1 MGFPSQRGLPRRR
14 AFAVSSVA
22 ASFAAMTAL
31 VVAAPTTSRAQGV
44 AEFYKGKTVDLLI
57 GYSGGGGYDVYARLL
72 ARHMSK
78 HIPGNPTIVPRNMPG
93 AGSLVLANWLYHVA
107 PKDGTAFGIIGRGT
121 PFDPLL
127 GLQAAKFDPTKY
139 LWLGSMNNEVSVC
152 VSWHT
157 SGVGTFEQLQQK
169 ELVVG
174 GTGPSA
180 DTDQFPRITNAVLG
194 TKFKIVSGYPG
205 GNDISLAMER
215 GEVGGRCG
223 WSWSSV
229 VSTRMNWFKEKK
241 INVLMQ
247 LALEKHD
254 DLPNVP
260 LVVDLA
266 KDAEQ
271 RQTLRVIF
279 ARQALG
285 RPFLGP
291 PGVPDDRAGALRTA
305 FMATMKDKTFLAEA
319 DKAQLEITPLS
330 GATIQGIMED
340 AAKTDPAVLKKAGAM
355 LQVAEPKSKKQ

>member
-1 MGFPSQRGLPRRR
+1 MRFTSSLRGVAIAAVAIVLPSI
-14 AFAVSSVA
+14 VH
-22 ASFAAMTAL
+22 
-31 VVAAPTTSRAQGV
+31 AQGV
-44 AEFYKGKTVDLLI
+44 ADFYKGKNVELLI

-72 ARHMSK
+72 ARHMGR

-93 AGSLVLANWLYHVA
+93 AGSLVLANWLYNVA

-121 PFDPLL
+121 PFDPML
-127 GLQAAKFDPTKY
+127 GIEAAKFDPTRF

-157 SGVGTFEQLQQK
+157 SGVTSYEQLLKQ

-194 TKFKIVSGYPG
+194 TKFRIISGYPG

-229 VSTRMNWFKEKK
+229 ISTRMNWFKEKK
-241 INVLMQ
+241 VNVLMQ
-247 LALEKHD
+247 LALDKHD

-266 KDAEQ
+266 KTDEQ
-271 RQTLRVIF
+271 RAILRVIF

-291 PGVPDDRAGALRTA
+291 PGVPADRAAALQKA
-305 FMATMKDKTFLAEA
+305 FMDTMKDKDFLTEA
-319 DKAQLEITPLS
+319 DKAQLEITPLN
-330 GATIQGIMED
+330 GAAVRKIIEE
-340 AAKTDPAVLKKAGAM
+340 AAKTNPAVLKKTAAM
-355 LQVAEPKSKKQ
+355 LQVESTTKTKKK

>member
-1 MGFPSQRGLPRRR
+1 MRLTSSLRGVAIAIAIVLPSIAYVQT
-14 AFAVSSVA
+14 AHAQSVA
-22 ASFAAMTAL
+22 D
-31 VVAAPTTSRAQGV
+31 
-44 AEFYKGKTVDLLI
+44 FYKGKNVELLI

-72 ARHMSK
+72 ARHMGK

-93 AGSLVLANWLYHVA
+93 AGSLVLANWLYNVA

-121 PFDPLL
+121 GFDPML
-127 GLQAAKFDPTKY
+127 GIDAAKFDPTKY

-157 SGVGTFEQLQQK
+157 SGITKFEQLLKQ

-194 TKFKIVSGYPG
+194 TKFRIISGYPG

-229 VSTRMNWFKEKK
+229 ISTRMNWFKEKK

-266 KDAEQ
+266 KGDEQ
-271 RQTLRVIF
+271 RSILRVIF

-291 PGVPDDRAGALRTA
+291 PGVPQDRAAALQKA
-305 FMATMKDKTFLAEA
+305 FMETMKDKTFLAEA
-319 DKAQLEITPLS
+319 EKAKLEITPLS
-330 GATIQGIMED
+330 GPAVHKIIKDSAATN
-340 AAKTDPAVLKKAGAM
+340 PAVLKKAAAM
-355 LQVAEPKSKKQ
+355 IQVDTPKKKK

>member
-1 MGFPSQRGLPRRR
+1 MPFVFPRARLRRFAAAA
-14 AFAVSSVA
+14 AFAIALPSGAHAQSVA
-22 ASFAAMTAL
+22 D
-31 VVAAPTTSRAQGV
+31 
-44 AEFYKGKTVDLLI
+44 FYKGKTVELLI

-78 HIPGNPTIVPRNMPG
+78 YIPGNPTVVPRNMPG

-127 GLQAAKFDPTKY
+127 GLPAAKFDPTKF

-157 SGVGTFEQLQQK
+157 SGVTAYEQLLQK
-169 ELVVG
+169 EVVVG

-194 TKFKIVSGYPG
+194 TKFRIVSGYPG
-205 GNDISLAMER
+205 GNDINLAMER
-215 GEVGGRCG
+215 GEVSGRCG

-241 INVLMQ
+241 VNVLMQ

-266 KDAEQ
+266 KDPEQ
-271 RQTLRVIF
+271 RQILRVIF

-291 PGVPDDRAGALRTA
+291 PGVPQDRAAALQKA
-305 FMATMKDKTFLAEA
+305 FMDTVKDKALLAEA
-319 DKAQLEITPLS
+319 DKAQLEMTPLS
-330 GATIQGIMED
+330 GPAIQKIIDE
-340 AAKTDPAVLKKAGAM
+340 AAKTDPAVLKKAAAM
-355 LQVAEPKSKKQ
+355 LQVDQPKGKKE

>member
-1 MGFPSQRGLPRRR
+1 MRFISCIRSLAIAAAALAIPSAGHAQ
-14 AFAVSSVA
+14 SVA
-22 ASFAAMTAL
+22 D
-31 VVAAPTTSRAQGV
+31 
-44 AEFYKGKTVDLLI
+44 FYKGKSIELLI
-57 GYSGGGGYDVYARLL
+57 GYSGGGGYDVYSRLL
-72 ARHMSK
+72 ARHIGR

-93 AGSLVLANWLYHVA
+93 AGSLVLANWLYNVA
-107 PKDGTAFGIIGRGT
+107 PKDGTAIGNIGRGT
-121 PFDPLL
+121 PFDPML
-127 GLQAAKFDPTKY
+127 GIAAAKFDPTKY

-157 SGVGTFEQLQQK
+157 SGVTKYEQLLQK

-194 TKFKIVSGYPG
+194 TKFRIISGYPG

-229 VSTRMNWFKEKK
+229 ISTRMNWFKEKK
-241 INVLMQ
+241 IHVLIQ
-247 LALEKHD
+247 LSLEKHD

-266 KDAEQ
+266 KGDEQ
-271 RQTLRVIF
+271 RQTLRLIF

-291 PGVPDDRAGALRTA
+291 PGIPQDRAAALQKA
-305 FMATMKDKTFLAEA
+305 FTDTMKDKAFLAEA
-319 DKAQLEITPLS
+319 QKLKLEINPLGGRAVQKIIADS
-330 GATIQGIMED
+330 
-340 AAKTDPAVLKKAGAM
+340 AKTDPAILKRAAAM
-355 LQVAEPKSKKQ
+355 VKVEGKKKKK

>member
-1 MGFPSQRGLPRRR
+1 MRFISCIRGMAIAAVALALPSAGHAQ
-14 AFAVSSVA
+14 SVA
-22 ASFAAMTAL
+22 D
-31 VVAAPTTSRAQGV
+31 
-44 AEFYKGKTVDLLI
+44 FYKGKNVELLI

-72 ARHMSK
+72 ARHMGK

-93 AGSLVLANWLYHVA
+93 AGSLVLANWLYNVA
-107 PKDGTAFGIIGRGT
+107 PKDGTAFGIVGRGT
-121 PFDPLL
+121 PFDPML
-127 GLQAAKFDPTKY
+127 GIEAARFDPTKY

-157 SGVGTFEQLQQK
+157 SGVTKYEQLLQQ

-194 TKFKIVSGYPG
+194 TKFRIISGYPG

-229 VSTRMNWFKEKK
+229 ISTRMNWFKEKK
-241 INVLMQ
+241 IHVLMQ
-247 LALEKHD
+247 LALDKHD
-254 DLPNVP
+254 DLPDVP

-266 KDAEQ
+266 KTDEQ
-271 RQTLRVIF
+271 RAILRVIF

-285 RPFLGP
+285 RPFMGP
-291 PGVPDDRAGALRTA
+291 PGVPQDRAAALQKA
-305 FMATMKDKTFLAEA
+305 FMDTMKDKAFLAEA
-319 DKAQLEITPLS
+319 DKAQLEITPLN
-330 GATIQGIMED
+330 GDAVRKIIVEAAATN
-340 AAKTDPAVLKKAGAM
+340 PAVLKKAAAM
-355 LQVAEPKSKKQ
+355 IQVESQKKPK

>member
-1 MGFPSQRGLPRRR
+1 MHVIISSLRGLALATVALALPS
-14 AFAVSSVA
+14 VSHAESVA
-22 ASFAAMTAL
+22 D
-31 VVAAPTTSRAQGV
+31 
-44 AEFYKGKTVDLLI
+44 FYKGKTIELLI

-72 ARHMSK
+72 ARHIGK

-93 AGSLVLANWLYHVA
+93 AGSLVLANWLYNVA
-107 PKDGTAFGIIGRGT
+107 PKDGTAIGAIGRGT

-127 GLQAAKFDPTKY
+127 GIEAAKFDSTKY

-157 SGVGTFEQLQQK
+157 SGVTKYEDVLQK
-169 ELVVG
+169 ELTVG

-180 DTDQFPRITNAVLG
+180 DTDQFPRIANAVLG
-194 TKFKIVSGYPG
+194 TKFRLISGYPG
-205 GNDISLAMER
+205 GNDINLAMER

-229 VSTRMNWFKEKK
+229 ISTRMSWYKEKK
-241 INVLMQ
+241 VHVLMQ
-247 LALEKHD
+247 MALEKHE

-266 KDAEQ
+266 KSAEQ
-271 RQTLRVIF
+271 RAILRLIF

-291 PGVPDDRAGALRTA
+291 PGIPADRAAALQAA
-305 FMATMKDKTFLAEA
+305 FVAVMKDKALLAEA
-319 DKAQLEITPLS
+319 EKAKLEITPLGGNAVKKIIEES
-330 GATIQGIMED
+330 AKIDPTILKR
-340 AAKTDPAVLKKAGAM
+340 AAAM
-355 LQVAEPKSKKQ
+355 LKVEKPKSSKKK

>member
-1 MGFPSQRGLPRRR
+1 MHISRCFLAQTRSAAIAAVAIACATLAQPSG
-14 AFAVSSVA
+14 AH
-22 ASFAAMTAL
+22 
-31 VVAAPTTSRAQGV
+31 AQSV
-44 AEFYKGKTVDLLI
+44 AEFYKGKNVELLI

-72 ARHMSK
+72 ARHMGR

-93 AGSLVLANWLYHVA
+93 AGSLVLANWLYNVA

-121 PFDPLL
+121 PFDPML
-127 GLQAAKFDPTKY
+127 GIEAARFDPTKY

-157 SGVGTFEQLQQK
+157 SGITKFDELLQK

-180 DTDQFPRITNAVLG
+180 DTDQFPRITNSVLG
-194 TKFKIVSGYPG
+194 TKFRIISGYPG

-229 VSTRMNWFKEKK
+229 ISTRMNWFKEKK
-241 INVLMQ
+241 VHVLMQ

-254 DLPNVP
+254 DLPDVP

-266 KDAEQ
+266 KNDEQ
-271 RQTLRVIF
+271 RATLRLIF

-285 RPFLGP
+285 RPFMGP
-291 PGVPDDRAGALRTA
+291 PGVPQDRAAALQKA
-305 FMATMKDKTFLAEA
+305 FMDTMKDKAFLAEA

-330 GATIQGIMED
+330 GPAVQKIIME
-340 AAKTDPAVLKKAGAM
+340 AAATDPAVLKKAAAM
-355 LQVAEPKSKKQ
+355 IQVESQKSQKKK

>member
-1 MGFPSQRGLPRRR
+1 MRFISCIRGMAIAAVVLALPSVGH
-14 AFAVSSVA
+14 
-22 ASFAAMTAL
+22 
-31 VVAAPTTSRAQGV
+31 AQGV
-44 AEFYKGKTVDLLI
+44 ADFYKGKNVELLI

-72 ARHMSK
+72 ARHMGK

-93 AGSLVLANWLYHVA
+93 AGSLVLANWLYNVA
-107 PKDGTAFGIIGRGT
+107 PKDGTAFGITGRGT
-121 PFDPLL
+121 PFDPML
-127 GLQAAKFDPTKY
+127 GIEAARFDPTKY

-157 SGVGTFEQLQQK
+157 SGVTKYEQLLQQ

-194 TKFKIVSGYPG
+194 TKFRIISGYPG

-229 VSTRMNWFKEKK
+229 ISTRMNWFKEKK
-241 INVLMQ
+241 IHVLMQ
-247 LALEKHD
+247 LALDKHD
-254 DLPNVP
+254 DLPDVP

-266 KDAEQ
+266 KTDEQ
-271 RQTLRVIF
+271 RAILRVIF

-285 RPFLGP
+285 RPFMGP
-291 PGVPDDRAGALRTA
+291 PGVPQDRAAALQKA
-305 FMATMKDKTFLAEA
+305 FMDTMKDKAFLAEA
-319 DKAQLEITPLS
+319 DKAQLEITPLN
-330 GATIQGIMED
+330 GDAVRKIIVEAAATN
-340 AAKTDPAVLKKAGAM
+340 PAVLKKAAAM
-355 LQVAEPKSKKQ
+355 IQVESQKKPK

>member
-1 MGFPSQRGLPRRR
+1 MRLTSALRGVAIAAVAIALPSIAYVQD
-14 AFAVSSVA
+14 AHAQSVA
-22 ASFAAMTAL
+22 D
-31 VVAAPTTSRAQGV
+31 
-44 AEFYKGKTVDLLI
+44 FYRGKNVELLI

-72 ARHMSK
+72 ARHIGR
-78 HIPGNPTIVPRNMPG
+78 HIPGNPTVVPRNMPG
-93 AGSLVLANWLYHVA
+93 AGSLVLANWLYNVA
-107 PKDGTAFGIIGRGT
+107 PKDGTAFGMIGRGT
-121 PFDPLL
+121 PFDPML
-127 GLQAAKFDPTKY
+127 GIDAAKFDPTKY

-157 SGVGTFEQLQQK
+157 SGITKYEQLLKQ

-180 DTDQFPRITNAVLG
+180 DTDQFPRITNSVLG
-194 TKFKIVSGYPG
+194 TKFRIISGYPG

-241 INVLMQ
+241 VHVLMQ
-247 LALEKHD
+247 LALEKHE

-266 KDAEQ
+266 KTDEQ
-271 RQTLRVIF
+271 RTILRLIF

-285 RPFLGP
+285 RPLLGP
-291 PGVPDDRAGALRTA
+291 PSVPAGRAAALQKA
-305 FMATMKDKTFLAEA
+305 FMDTMKDKTFLAEA
-319 DKAQLEITPLS
+319 EKAQLEITPLS
-330 GATIQGIMED
+330 GSAVHKIIVDSAATN
-340 AAKTDPAVLKKAGAM
+340 PAVLKKAAAM
-355 LQVAEPKSKKQ
+355 IQVESPKKKKK

>member
-1 MGFPSQRGLPRRR
+1 MRCISWRIISLVRGIAVAAITTAALALPSTGH
-14 AFAVSSVA
+14 AESVA
-22 ASFAAMTAL
+22 D
-31 VVAAPTTSRAQGV
+31 
-44 AEFYKGKTVDLLI
+44 FYKGKSVELLI

-72 ARHMSK
+72 ARHIGR

-93 AGSLVLANWLYHVA
+93 AGSLVLANWLYNVA

-121 PFDPLL
+121 PFDPMF
-127 GLQAAKFDPTKY
+127 GLDAAKFDPTKY

-157 SGVGTFEQLQQK
+157 SGITKYEQLLKQ

-194 TKFKIVSGYPG
+194 TKFRIISGYPG
-205 GNDISLAMER
+205 GNDINLAMER

-229 VSTRMNWFKEKK
+229 ISTRMNWFKEKK
-241 INVLMQ
+241 INVLIQM
-247 LALEKHD
+247 ALNKHD

-266 KDAEQ
+266 KNDEQ
-271 RQTLRVIF
+271 RAILRVIF

-291 PGVPDDRAGALRTA
+291 PGVPRDRAAALRKA
-305 FMATMKDKTFLAEA
+305 FTDTMKDKAFLADA
-319 DKAQLEITPLS
+319 DKAKLEITPLS
-330 GATIQGIMED
+330 GEAIEKIIREAAATNPQ
-340 AAKTDPAVLKKAGAM
+340 VLKKTAAM
-355 LQVAEPKSKKQ
+355 IQVDTPKSTKKQK

>member
-1 MGFPSQRGLPRRR
+1 MHISWCFIARARRVAIAVGAIVYAALALPP
-14 AFAVSSVA
+14 AAQAQSVA
-22 ASFAAMTAL
+22 D
-31 VVAAPTTSRAQGV
+31 
-44 AEFYKGKTVDLLI
+44 FYKGKSVELLI

-72 ARHMSK
+72 ARHMGR
-78 HIPGNPTIVPRNMPG
+78 HIPGNPTVVPRNMPG
-93 AGSLVLANWLYHVA
+93 AGSLVLANWLYNVA
-107 PKDGTAFGIIGRGT
+107 PKDGTVIGAIGRGT
-121 PFDPLL
+121 PFDPML
-127 GLQAAKFDPTKY
+127 GIEAAKFDPAKF

-157 SGVGTFEQLQQK
+157 SGITKFDELLQR

-180 DTDQFPRITNAVLG
+180 DTDQFPRITNSVLG
-194 TKFKIVSGYPG
+194 TKFRIISGYPG

-229 VSTRMNWFKEKK
+229 ISTRMNWFKEKK
-241 INVLMQ
+241 VHVLMQ
-247 LALEKHD
+247 LALEKHK

-266 KDAEQ
+266 KTAEQ
-271 RQTLRVIF
+271 RATLRLIF

-291 PGVPDDRAGALRTA
+291 PGIPQDRAAALQAA
-305 FMATMKDKTFLAEA
+305 FMATVKDKDFLAEA
-319 DKAQLEITPLS
+319 EKAKLEINPLGGEAVRKIIEES
-330 GATIQGIMED
+330 
-340 AAKTDPAVLKKAGAM
+340 AKTDPAILKRTAAM
-355 LQVAEPKSKKQ
+355 IRVEPKQKSKKTK

>member
-1 MGFPSQRGLPRRR
+1 MTYAHMRYTPWRVISRIRGI
-14 AFAVSSVA
+14 ATAVFATA
-22 ASFAAMTAL
+22 AL
-31 VVAAPTTSRAQGV
+31 TSAGHAQGV
-44 AEFYKGKTVDLLI
+44 ADFYKGKTVELLI

-72 ARHMSK
+72 ARHMAR

-93 AGSLVLANWLYHVA
+93 AGSLVLANWLYNVA
-107 PKDGTAFGIIGRGT
+107 PKDGSAFGIIGRGT
-121 PFDPLL
+121 PFDPML
-127 GLQAAKFDPTKY
+127 GIDAAKFDPTRY

-157 SGVGTFEQLQQK
+157 SGVTKYEQLLKQ

-194 TKFKIVSGYPG
+194 TKFRIISGYPG
-205 GNDISLAMER
+205 GNDINLAMER

-229 VSTRMNWFKEKK
+229 ISTRMNWFKEKK
-241 INVLMQ
+241 VHVLMQ
-247 LALEKHD
+247 MALEKHD
-254 DLPNVP
+254 DLPDVP

-266 KDAEQ
+266 KTDEQ
-271 RQTLRVIF
+271 RAILRLIF

-291 PGVPDDRAGALRTA
+291 PGVPQDRAAALRKA
-305 FMATMKDKTFLAEA
+305 FMDTMKDKAFLAEA
-319 DKAQLEITPLS
+319 DKAQLEITPL
-330 GATIQGIMED
+330 GGDAIEKIIRD
-340 AAKTDPAVLKKAGAM
+340 AAATNPAVLKKTAAM
-355 LQVAEPKSKKQ
+355 IQVETPKSKKQ